1 MKLPTEAAVRGS
13 QTRWTALLWPGGLC
27 VRAEAFPAPRAAR
40 DSQGSPGINQ
50 SGFQGAAHCPEPAV
64 PVTELLPEPWTF
76 LGLLGGSNVIL
87 LSLASVW
94 EVMNSGVGVSLG
106 EKFLRE
112 SS

>member
-1 MKLPTEAAVRGS
+1 M
-13 QTRWTALLWPGGLC
+13 
-27 VRAEAFPAPRAAR
+27 
-40 DSQGSPGINQ
+40 
-50 SGFQGAAHCPEPAV
+50 